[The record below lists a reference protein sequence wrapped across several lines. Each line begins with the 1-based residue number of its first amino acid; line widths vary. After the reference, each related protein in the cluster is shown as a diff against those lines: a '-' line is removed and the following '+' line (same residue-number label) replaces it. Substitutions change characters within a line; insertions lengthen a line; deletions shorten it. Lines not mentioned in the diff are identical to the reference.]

1 MAMHVM
7 ALDTSTGLP
16 KGEAPPA
23 STVAVLSLVCGL
35 LLCLGPLTAVPA
47 IIAGVMARKLANK
60 DPANVGGGTIAV
72 AGVLLGICN
81 LGISAVVALLVLL
94 RLLM

>member
-1 MAMHVM
+1 
-7 ALDTSTGLP
+7 
-16 KGEAPPA
+16 
-23 STVAVLSLVCGL
+23 
-35 LLCLGPLTAVPA
+35 VPA